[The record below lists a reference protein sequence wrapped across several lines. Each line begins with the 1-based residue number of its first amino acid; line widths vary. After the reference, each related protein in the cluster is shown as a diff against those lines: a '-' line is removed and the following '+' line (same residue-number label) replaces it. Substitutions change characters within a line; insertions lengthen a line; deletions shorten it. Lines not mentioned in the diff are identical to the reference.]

1 MEISFIMC
9 YYYNDTYF
17 LAAMI
22 ITEVCCIMRIP
33 VLAKITA
40 ALLTVMCLCGCD
52 AQFFGGDRQLMR
64 PPYPAGEEKNIQEE
78 LTRSLGSF
86 TLKYPKS
93 GNYRSAILRADL
105 TGDDK
110 NDALVFYRQDET
122 KPISLA
128 VLTQSGGKWK
138 FVSKKEGEGGEID
151 RVLFGDVNCDGVNE
165 IIVGWTIYSS
175 GLNIISAYSLQDNAL
190 MTIDVKE
197 YSESKAANISVAYT
211 DMQLYDFDND
221 GSEEI
226 IASYINLSDVT
237 ATAKLIECHKGVE
250 NAYTM
255 SVTDTAPLDGH
266 VLNYADAKV
275 AKLTDDK
282 IYGVVL
288 DGYKDN
294 STMITEYV
302 YWNSQTGDLEA
313 PFYNA
318 EEQTVLATVRN
329 VNITSRDIDSD
340 GVMDIPVTKLL
351 PGYDHTSENPMY
363 MTMWYNADFGA
374 DGYSFLNK
382 KKNIINLSEG
392 YSITWQSAWDNKVT
406 CRLDEK
412 NRILYFYRYQ
422 KDRFAFSE
430 ELFRIKV
437 FTHKEWDNDKHDPN
451 YAVILHT
458 TDETVCAAMLS
469 SEQNIVDQKTIKA
482 AFSLI

>member
-1 MEISFIMC
+1 MRKNVMAK
-9 YYYNDTYF
+9 F
-17 LAAMI
+17 LA
-22 ITEVCCIMRIP
+22 P
-33 VLAKITA
+33 LLA
-40 ALLTVMCLCGCD
+40 VFCLCGCD

-64 PPYPAGEEKNIQEE
+64 PPYPAGEERNIQEE

-93 GNYRSAILRADL
+93 GRYRSAILRADL
-105 TGDDK
+105 TGDGK

-128 VLTQSGGKWK
+128 VLSQNNGKWQ

-165 IIVGWTIYSS
+165 MIVGWTIYSI
-175 GLNIISAYSLQDNAL
+175 GLNIISAYSLQDNTLTA
-190 MTIDVKE
+190 IDVKE

-221 GSEEI
+221 GSDEI
-226 IASYINLSDVT
+226 IASYLNLFEVT
-237 ATAKLIECHKGVE
+237 ATAKLIECHRGVD

-255 SVTDTAPLDGH
+255 SVTDTAQLDGH
-266 VLNYADAKV
+266 VLYYADAKV

-302 YWNSQTGDLEA
+302 YWNSLNGDLEA

-318 EEQTVLATVRN
+318 EEQAVTNTVRN
-329 VNITSRDIDSD
+329 IDVTSRDIDSD
-340 GVMDIPVTKLL
+340 GVMDIPVTEFL
-351 PGYDHTSENPMY
+351 PGYDSTSEEPMY
-363 MTMWYNADFGA
+363 LTLWYNADFGA
-374 DGYSFLNK
+374 NGYNFLNK

-392 YSITWQSAWDNKVT
+392 YSITWQSSWDNKVT
-406 CRLDEK
+406 CRLDSK
-412 NRILYFYRYQ
+412 NRILYFYRY
-422 KDRFAFSE
+422 KKNRFAFSE

-437 FTHKEWDNDKHDPN
+437 FTTKEWSENTLNPDYVVVLN
-451 YAVILHT
+451 T
-458 TDETVCAAMLS
+458 TEETVCAALFS
-469 SEQNIVDQKTIKA
+469 SDQKIVDQKSIKS

>member
-1 MEISFIMC
+1 
-9 YYYNDTYF
+9 
-17 LAAMI
+17 
-22 ITEVCCIMRIP
+22 MRFP
-33 VLAKITA
+33 VLAKILA
-40 ALLTVMCLCGCD
+40 PVLAVAFLSGCST
-52 AQFFGGDRQLMR
+52 QFFNGDRQLMR
-64 PPYPAGEEKNIQEE
+64 PPYPAGEERNIQEE
-78 LTRSLGSF
+78 LTKSLGSF

-93 GNYRSAILRADL
+93 GSYRSAIVRTDL
-105 TGDDK
+105 TGDGK
-110 NDALVFYRQDET
+110 NDALVFFRQDET

-128 VLTQSGGKWK
+128 LLSQDNGKWQ

-151 RVLFGDVNCDGVNE
+151 RVLFGDINCDGKNE

-190 MTIDVKE
+190 TAIDVKE

-221 GSEEI
+221 GSDEI
-226 IASYINLSDVT
+226 IASYLNLSEVT
-237 ATAKLIECHKGVE
+237 ATAKLIECHRGID

-266 VLNYADAKV
+266 VLYYADAKV

-282 IYGVVL
+282 IYGVSL

-294 STMITEYV
+294 STMITEYI
-302 YWNSQTGDLEA
+302 YWNSQSGDLET

-318 EEQTVLATVRN
+318 DEQAVLGTVRN
-329 VNITSRDIDSD
+329 VNVTSRDIDSD
-340 GVMDIPVTKLL
+340 GVMDIPVTEYL
-351 PGYDHTSENPMY
+351 PGYDHTSEEPMY
-363 MTMWYNADFGA
+363 LTLWYNVDFGA
-374 DGYSFLNK
+374 KGYTFLNK

-392 YSITWQSAWDNKVT
+392 YSITWQSAWDNKIT

-437 FTHKEWDNDKHDPN
+437 FTQTEWKNDNHDPK
-451 YAVILHT
+451 YAVILNSTH
-458 TDETVCAAMLS
+458 ETVCAALFS
-469 SEQNIVDQKTIKA
+469 SDQNLVDQNTVKS

>member
-1 MEISFIMC
+1 MRKNVMAKL
-9 YYYNDTYF
+9 
-17 LAAMI
+17 LA
-22 ITEVCCIMRIP
+22 P
-33 VLAKITA
+33 LLA
-40 ALLTVMCLCGCD
+40 VFCLCGCD

-64 PPYPAGEEKNIQEE
+64 PPYPAGEERNIQEE

-93 GNYRSAILRADL
+93 GRYRSAILRADL
-105 TGDDK
+105 TGDGK
-110 NDALVFYRQDET
+110 NDALVFFRQDET

-128 VLTQSGGKWK
+128 VLSQNNGKWQ

-165 IIVGWTIYSS
+165 MIVGWTIYSI
-175 GLNIISAYSLQDNAL
+175 GLNIISAYSLQDNTLTA
-190 MTIDVKE
+190 IDVKE

-221 GSEEI
+221 GSDEI
-226 IASYINLSDVT
+226 IASYLNLFEVT
-237 ATAKLIECHKGVE
+237 ATAKLIECHRGVD

-255 SVTDTAPLDGH
+255 SVTDTAQLDGH
-266 VLNYADAKV
+266 VLYYADAKV

-302 YWNSQTGDLEA
+302 YWNSLNGDLEA

-318 EEQTVLATVRN
+318 EEQAVTNTVRN
-329 VNITSRDIDSD
+329 IDVTSRDIDSD
-340 GVMDIPVTKLL
+340 GVMDIPVTEFL
-351 PGYDHTSENPMY
+351 PGYDSTSEEPMY
-363 MTMWYNADFGA
+363 LTLWHNADFGA
-374 DGYSFLNK
+374 NGYTFLNK
-382 KKNIINLSEG
+382 KG
-392 YSITWQSAWDNKVT
+392 YSITWQSSWDNKVT
-406 CRLDEK
+406 CRLDSK
-412 NRILYFYRYQ
+412 NRILYFYRYK

-437 FTHKEWDNDKHDPN
+437 FTAKEWNENTLNPDYVEVLN
-451 YAVILHT
+451 T
-458 TDETVCAAMLS
+458 TEETVCAALFS
-469 SEQNIVDQKTIKA
+469 SDQNIIDQKSIKS

>member
-1 MEISFIMC
+1 MRKNVMAKL
-9 YYYNDTYF
+9 
-17 LAAMI
+17 LA
-22 ITEVCCIMRIP
+22 P
-33 VLAKITA
+33 LLA
-40 ALLTVMCLCGCD
+40 VFCLCGCD

-64 PPYPAGEEKNIQEE
+64 PPYPAGEERNIQEE

-93 GNYRSAILRADL
+93 GRYRSAILRADL
-105 TGDDK
+105 TGDGK
-110 NDALVFYRQDET
+110 NDALVFFRQDET

-128 VLTQSGGKWK
+128 VLSQNNGKWQ

-165 IIVGWTIYSS
+165 MIVGWTIYSI
-175 GLNIISAYSLQDNAL
+175 GLNIISAYSLQDNTLTA
-190 MTIDVKE
+190 IDVKE

-221 GSEEI
+221 GSDEI
-226 IASYINLSDVT
+226 IASYLNLFEVT
-237 ATAKLIECHKGVE
+237 ATAKLIECHRGVD

-255 SVTDTAPLDGH
+255 SVTDTAQLDGH
-266 VLNYADAKV
+266 VLYYADAKV

-302 YWNSQTGDLEA
+302 YWNSLNGDLEA

-318 EEQTVLATVRN
+318 EEQAVTNTVRN
-329 VNITSRDIDSD
+329 IDVTSRDIDSD
-340 GVMDIPVTKLL
+340 GVMDIPVTEFL
-351 PGYDHTSENPMY
+351 PGYDSTSEEPMY
-363 MTMWYNADFGA
+363 LTLWYNADFGPN
-374 DGYSFLNK
+374 GYTFLNK

-392 YSITWQSAWDNKVT
+392 YSITWQSSWDNKVT
-406 CRLDEK
+406 CRLDSK
-412 NRILYFYRYQ
+412 NRILYFYRYK

-437 FTHKEWDNDKHDPN
+437 FTAKEWNENTLNPDYVEVLN
-451 YAVILHT
+451 T
-458 TDETVCAAMLS
+458 TEETVCAALFS
-469 SEQNIVDQKTIKA
+469 SDQNIIDQKSIKS